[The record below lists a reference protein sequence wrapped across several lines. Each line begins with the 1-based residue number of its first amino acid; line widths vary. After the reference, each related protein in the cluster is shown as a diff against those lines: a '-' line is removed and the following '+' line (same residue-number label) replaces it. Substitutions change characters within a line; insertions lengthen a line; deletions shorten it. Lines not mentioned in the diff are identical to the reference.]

1 MMAKIGLAL
10 LMFGSLL
17 GGAHAKDSG
26 SLVLIAGYSDHGRI
40 SADIDEDEVDPD
52 KYAEYA
58 LDVERVRS
66 IRVVLPKYYLY
77 AHYTSMDAVD
87 EQGRKYNNRFNS
99 IAFGFAHEV
108 QAYLTDSMRWYM
120 LLDGGG
126 GAARF
131 NFDNPRSRVMGEVGA
146 EVGLL
151 FFRRMSVGL
160 GIDYQL
166 IGYPGE
172 TIAEGVYASA
182 NLGLHLL

>member
-1 MMAKIGLAL
+1 MTTQVILAL
-10 LMFGSLL
+10 LMGCSIL
-17 GGAHAKDSG
+17 GYAHAKDSG
-26 SLVLIAGYSDHGRI
+26 SLVLISGYSDHGRI

-52 KYAEYA
+52 KYTEYS
-58 LDVERVRS
+58 LDIERVRS

-99 IAFGFAHEV
+99 IAFGFAYEM
-108 QAYLTDSMRWYM
+108 QEYLTGSVHWYM

-131 NFDNPRSRVMGEVGA
+131 NFDNPRSRAMGEVGA

-151 FFRRMSVGL
+151 FFRRFSVGL

-172 TIAEGVYASA
+172 TIAEGGYASA
-182 NLGLHLL
+182 NLGLHL